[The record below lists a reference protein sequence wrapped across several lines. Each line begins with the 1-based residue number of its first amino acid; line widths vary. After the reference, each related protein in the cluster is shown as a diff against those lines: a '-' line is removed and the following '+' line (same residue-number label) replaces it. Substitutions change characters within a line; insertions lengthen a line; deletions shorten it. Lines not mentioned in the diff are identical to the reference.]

1 MEARDAGS
9 DLHVLAMPL
18 SYIYDRRVLVFDS
31 AAPSKR
37 PLENFVAWAATRYD
51 NLWFLGGGGT
61 DLLTARVAAEPVA
74 SEIFQVP
81 EYAATLNAYPNGVR
95 RKEFEYGLYRLT
107 PSEAPL
113 VGPQTLE
120 IGVRDDLNVV
130 RFHAKERRP
139 ADGTTFRWTGPRSF
153 VLLQGIAADAKELTI
168 WMGDGGRP
176 PQAPAAIVEI
186 MLDNERLGTA
196 TPVDAILPYRF
207 ALPSD
212 LARRLGAEPDPA
224 RLSLRVQTW
233 SPAAILGVS
242 DTRELGVM
250 VARVEVR

>member
-1 MEARDAGS
+1 M
-9 DLHVLAMPL
+9 
-18 SYIYDRRVLVFDS
+18 
-31 AAPSKR
+31 
-37 PLENFVAWAATRYD
+37 
-51 NLWFLGGGGT
+51 
-61 DLLTARVAAEPVA
+61 
-74 SEIFQVP
+74 
-81 EYAATLNAYPNGVR
+81 
-95 RKEFEYGLYRLT
+95 
-107 PSEAPL
+107 
-113 VGPQTLE
+113 GPQALE

-139 ADGTTFRWTGPRSF
+139 ESGTTFRWTGPQSY
-153 VLLQGIAADAKELTI
+153 VLLQGMAADAREVTI

-176 PQAPAAIVEI
+176 PQAPSAIVEVT
-186 MLDNERLGTA
+186 LDGETLGTA
-196 TPVDAILPYRF
+196 RPVDAILPYRF
-207 ALPSD
+207 ALPPD